1 MIKVDSFSFQGVNG
15 AYSEQAGKN
24 IFPNAT
30 SIPCATFEDMFEHV
44 RSGKSEA
51 AMVPIE
57 NSLAGRVADTQ
68 RLIPDSNLK
77 ITYEYF
83 HEVNHN
89 LLGIKGQ
96 KSRSGVSIKA
106 FEGGQ
111 MPLYQ
116 RLPKRGFNSRN
127 SKKLNDQ
134 VNLGSI
140 QKLIDT
146 KKIAENSTINID
158 ALRNVGLINKNAVS
172 VKLLAKG
179 ALASKV
185 KIEVSS
191 ASEKAKLAVEKL
203 GGELKLI
210 S

>member
-1 MIKVDSFSFQGVNG
+1 MRLNDIADNPG
-15 AYSEQAGKN
+15 AVKKR
-24 IFPNAT
+24 
-30 SIPCATFEDMFEHV
+30 V
-44 RSGKSEA
+44 RVGRGPGSGKGKTG
-51 AMVPIE
+51 
-57 NSLAGRVADTQ
+57 GR
-68 RLIPDSNLK
+68 
-77 ITYEYF
+77 
-83 HEVNHN
+83 
-89 LLGIKGQ
+89 GIKGQ

-127 SKKLNDQ
+127 SKKLIDQ

-146 KKIAENSTINID
+146 KKIVKNSTIDID

-179 ALASKV
+179 AWLLKSK
-185 KIEVSS
+185 
-191 ASEKAKLAVEKL
+191 
-203 GGELKLI
+203 LKFPAPLKKRN
-210 S
+210 

>member
-1 MIKVDSFSFQGVNG
+1 MRLNDISDNTG
-15 AYSEQAGKN
+15 AVKKR
-24 IFPNAT
+24 
-30 SIPCATFEDMFEHV
+30 V
-44 RSGKSEA
+44 RVGRGPGSGKGKTG
-51 AMVPIE
+51 
-57 NSLAGRVADTQ
+57 GR
-68 RLIPDSNLK
+68 
-77 ITYEYF
+77 
-83 HEVNHN
+83 
-89 LLGIKGQ
+89 GMKGQ

-127 SKKLNDQ
+127 SKKLLDQ

-146 KKIAENSTINID
+146 KKIIENKPID
-158 ALRNVGLINKNAVS
+158 IAVLNSVGLINKNAVS

-179 ALASKV
+179 ALTSKI

-191 ASEKAKLAVEKL
+191 ASDKAKKAVEKM
-203 GGELKLI
+203 GGELTLV
-210 S
+210 SS

>member
-1 MIKVDSFSFQGVNG
+1 MRLNDISDNTG
-15 AYSEQAGKN
+15 AVKKR
-24 IFPNAT
+24 
-30 SIPCATFEDMFEHV
+30 V
-44 RSGKSEA
+44 RVGRGPGSGKGKTG
-51 AMVPIE
+51 
-57 NSLAGRVADTQ
+57 GR
-68 RLIPDSNLK
+68 
-77 ITYEYF
+77 
-83 HEVNHN
+83 
-89 LLGIKGQ
+89 GMKGQ

-127 SKKLNDQ
+127 SKKLLDQ

-146 KKIAENSTINID
+146 KKIIENKPID
-158 ALRNVGLINKNAVS
+158 IAVLNSVGLINKNAVS

-179 ALASKV
+179 ALTSKI

-191 ASEKAKLAVEKL
+191 ASDKAKKAVENM
-203 GGELKLI
+203 GGELTLV
-210 S
+210 SS

>member
-1 MIKVDSFSFQGVNG
+1 MRLNDISDNPG
-15 AYSEQAGKN
+15 ALKKR
-24 IFPNAT
+24 
-30 SIPCATFEDMFEHV
+30 V
-44 RSGKSEA
+44 RVGRGPGSGKGKT
-51 AMVPIE
+51 
-57 NSLAGRVADTQ
+57 AGR
-68 RLIPDSNLK
+68 
-77 ITYEYF
+77 
-83 HEVNHN
+83 
-89 LLGIKGQ
+89 GIKGQ
-96 KSRSGVSIKA
+96 KSRSGVVIKA

-127 SKKLNDQ
+127 SKKLLDQ

-140 QKLIDT
+140 QKLIDA
-146 KKIAENSTINID
+146 KKIVESKPID
-158 ALRNVGLINKNAVS
+158 IKVLRDVGLINKNAVS

-191 ASEKAKLAVEKL
+191 ASEKAKHVVEKL
-203 GGELKLI
+203 GGELSLI

>member
-1 MIKVDSFSFQGVNG
+1 MRLNDIADNPG
-15 AYSEQAGKN
+15 AVKKR
-24 IFPNAT
+24 
-30 SIPCATFEDMFEHV
+30 V
-44 RSGKSEA
+44 RVGRGPGSGKGKTG
-51 AMVPIE
+51 
-57 NSLAGRVADTQ
+57 GR
-68 RLIPDSNLK
+68 
-77 ITYEYF
+77 
-83 HEVNHN
+83 
-89 LLGIKGQ
+89 GIKGQ

-146 KKIAENSTINID
+146 KKIAENKKID
-158 ALRNVGLINKNAVS
+158 IEVLRNVGLINKNTVS

-191 ASEKAKLAVEKL
+191 ASEKAKQAVEQL
-203 GGELKLI
+203 GGELKLV
-210 S
+210 SL

>member
-1 MIKVDSFSFQGVNG
+1 MRLNDISDNPGAIK
-15 AYSEQAGKN
+15 KR
-24 IFPNAT
+24 
-30 SIPCATFEDMFEHV
+30 V
-44 RSGKSEA
+44 RVGRGPGSGKGKTG
-51 AMVPIE
+51 
-57 NSLAGRVADTQ
+57 GR
-68 RLIPDSNLK
+68 
-77 ITYEYF
+77 
-83 HEVNHN
+83 
-89 LLGIKGQ
+89 GIKGQ
-96 KSRSGVSIKA
+96 KSRSGVAIKA

-127 SKKLNDQ
+127 SKKLLDQ

-146 KKIAENSTINID
+146 KKIVENKTIDIEV
-158 ALRNVGLINKNAVS
+158 LRDVGLINKNAVS

-185 KIEVSS
+185 KIEVSN
-191 ASEKAKLAVEKL
+191 ASEKAKKAVEKL
-203 GGELKLI
+203 GGELSLT